1 MYTGSGHGGTL
12 TQITKGAHMSELDKL
27 LNEPKAPKQTESI
40 IPKQITKLT
49 AAANKANILAEQE
62 NTIAAASA
70 GSPLF
75 KSSKDFLADNPE
87 VKGFKK

>member
-1 MYTGSGHGGTL
+1 
-12 TQITKGAHMSELDKL
+12 MSELDKL
-27 LNEPKAPKQTESI
+27 LNEPKVPKQTESI

-70 GSPLF
+70 GSHIYR
-75 KSSKDFLADNPE
+75 SAANFLATNPE
-87 VKGFKK
+87 VKGYQK

>member
-1 MYTGSGHGGTL
+1 
-12 TQITKGAHMSELDKL
+12 MSELDKL

-40 IPKQITKLT
+40 IPKQINKPT

-62 NTIAAASA
+62 NTIAAASV